1 MCVYSTELSVFM
13 TLRSEKTS
21 SHPSV
26 SLSGSS
32 PALEP
37 RSLHRKSTWTLV
49 TLKTR
54 GNWQLSLHMDQTK
67 PLYETD
73 VGGNPLRSWLRMLTF
88 WKVPLHLRL
97 KRRLQINN
105 ANTALEDGVS
115 LRWNMCSVTWDPGTL
130 NLSTKNQ
137 TVMINRTQLLC
148 GWNFLY

>member
-1 MCVYSTELSVFM
+1 MFTLQSFLFLWPWGVKRLSHIP
-13 TLRSEKTS
+13 LWACQEAA
-21 SHPSV
+21 
-26 SLSGSS
+26 
-32 PALEP
+32 PAREP
-37 RSLHRKSTWTLV
+37 RSLHIKSTWTLV

-54 GNWQLSLHMDQTK
+54 GNWQLSLHIDKSK

-73 VGGNPLRSWLRMLTF
+73 LGGNPLRSWLRMLTF

-97 KRRLQINN
+97 ECGLQINN